1 MNEAIRT
8 CLSNTSANLSRSSR
22 RSRRMAAIVAATA
35 MTISAGRL
43 GAATY
48 TWDPGNGMA
57 SPTGGIGFWDVTP
70 TNTVWSDGTNDFAW
84 TDTTGLND
92 TAIFAGTA
100 GAVTQDSNVGAAE
113 VIFTTPGY
121 SISSGANILLLA
133 TAGTTLD
140 TSAIGSGTASL
151 GNVAIGATGETW
163 NVGAAALTI
172 NGTVSNNGES
182 IGSLT
187 VNGSGTTQ
195 FAGGL
200 SFSTSAP
207 ADSIVLVG
215 SENVNIS
222 GLVQDGAN
230 TGGNTLT
237 YDGTGILSLTGTS
250 NTFGSSTSADRVII
264 DGGTVAIAAA
274 GSLGSS
280 ANPLTLSNN
289 TATATL
295 QGIGSSTI
303 SIGNPLTLAGGGGG
317 TAQIGGSTPLNFTG
331 SVTSTGAVE
340 DVNISNTGL
349 TTISGSLYLS
359 GAASNEGM
367 VVLGSGVVLVS
378 AMVTDNALE
387 GPGINPSS
395 LTYNGTGTL
404 SLTNSGNNFSGN
416 LAVDNGTLAVA
427 SGAAGTTAK
436 IVLGNNT
443 SAAVPIFEGIGAS
456 TISFANPV
464 SLGGGGGSA
473 SIIGGSTPLNFTGIV
488 TGSGSSDDL
497 NVNNTAATTFSGTM
511 YLSGSETNRT
521 VNVGGTGS
529 LLISAMISD
538 NALEGPGINPSTL
551 NYVGTGTMTVTNTG
565 NNFSGNLAVVN
576 GTLIVPS
583 DGAIGSSNTL
593 AVGPASGTPTGTPTF
608 ESVGSSL
615 VTISH
620 LITIDSNSTSFATF
634 GGTTPLNFSNTVTIN
649 TASNTTETILFND
662 TGGVTFSSNVY
673 LANGGSARTDT
684 FAGADN
690 ITITGVL
697 AGPIPGQ
704 TTTSSLVYS
713 GTGTLSLG
721 NANTYSGKTTV
732 NSGVLDATNTSGSA
746 TGTAAV
752 TLNGGILA
760 SGSVGFVSGNVLA
773 GTGSHTIAPGG
784 IGTVGSLT
792 IGGLT
797 STNLTTLNFDLGTGA
812 GEITNGDLLTLGSGT
827 VSIGSG
833 TLITFGG
840 TPVAGDDYRLI
851 GD

>member
-1 MNEAIRT
+1 MGRHGGKWRKHPIEFHRFGHEH
-8 CLSNTSANLSRSSR
+8 R
-22 RSRRMAAIVAATA
+22 RSR
-35 MTISAGRL
+35 GREHR
-43 GAATY
+43 Y
-48 TWDPGNGMA
+48 P
-57 SPTGGIGFWDVTP
+57 
-70 TNTVWSDGTNDFAW
+70 
-84 TDTTGLND
+84 
-92 TAIFAGTA
+92 
-100 GAVTQDSNVGAAE
+100 
-113 VIFTTPGY
+113 
-121 SISSGANILLLA
+121 
-133 TAGTTLD
+133 
-140 TSAIGSGTASL
+140 
-151 GNVAIGATGETW
+151 
-163 NVGAAALTI
+163 
-172 NGTVSNNGES
+172 
-182 IGSLT
+182 
-187 VNGSGTTQ
+187 
-195 FAGGL
+195 
-200 SFSTSAP
+200 
-207 ADSIVLVG
+207 
-215 SENVNIS
+215 
-222 GLVQDGAN
+222 
-230 TGGNTLT
+230 
-237 YDGTGILSLTGTS
+237 
-250 NTFGSSTSADRVII
+250 
-264 DGGTVAIAAA
+264 
-274 GSLGSS
+274 
-280 ANPLTLSNN
+280 
-289 TATATL
+289 
-295 QGIGSSTI
+295 
-303 SIGNPLTLAGGGGG
+303 
-317 TAQIGGSTPLNFTG
+317 
-331 SVTSTGAVE
+331 
-340 DVNISNTGL
+340 GL

-746 TGTAAV
+746 TGTGAV

-760 SGSVGFVSGNVLA
+760 SGKRGASISGNVLA
-773 GTGSHTIAPGG
+773 GHRIAHHRPRRNRNRRQPHHRWTDQHESHHPQLRSRHRRRRDHQRRSAHA
-784 IGTVGSLT
+784 
-792 IGGLT
+792 GLGNQ
-797 STNLTTLNFDLGTGA
+797 SASDRA
-812 GEITNGDLLTLGSGT
+812 RS
-827 VSIGSG
+827 
-833 TLITFGG
+833 
-840 TPVAGDDYRLI
+840 
-851 GD
+851 